1 MDTTKI
7 KSTYCGQSPWCE
19 PDVCKCDAWD
29 DAEADKVFGSGKADP
44 DDILDAFESDDD
56 YEPEDG
62 EFIHNDY

>member
-19 PDVCKCDAWD
+19 EDHCRCDAWD
-29 DAEADKVFGSGKADP
+29 DAQADKVFGSGKSNP
-44 DDILDAFESDDD
+44 DDILDAFDD

-62 EFIHNDY
+62 GFSFNSY